1 MTDKIDYINASIE
14 ILEKREELNHDE
26 LAGLCN
32 LKKFV
37 YQTQPTFKVGEYY
50 HYKSMENVLHILKIT
65 AVMDDGVDFKFLN
78 TKSGVLATMKDI
90 KLDKKDVEPATDK
103 QIEIFICAELKEEA
117 Q

>member
-1 MTDKIDYINASIE
+1 MYTLLSAVNWQRSE
-14 ILEKREELNHDE
+14 
-26 LAGLCN
+26 
-32 LKKFV
+32 
-37 YQTQPTFKVGEYY
+37 PTFKVGEYY